1 MNQPNLPEDPIYIE
15 VSEPLDVTEY
25 ISDVSCHSSVDG
37 ESIDLPRSLAVKKPI
52 VRDVPLQSQLEQ
64 EVKDWIAQKREGS
77 RSGIA
82 ITVVAFF
89 GASLLVEFLLIG
101 LGSFYPQTN
110 IALIKDTLPLL
121 INSLTSIVTIV
132 LVFYFKEK

>member
-1 MNQPNLPEDPIYIE
+1 MNQSNLPEDSIYIE
-15 VSEPLDVTEY
+15 VSEPLDVTKY
-25 ISDVSCHSSVDG
+25 ISDVPCHNSVNS
-37 ESIDLPRSLAVKKPI
+37 ESIDLPESLAVKKPI

-82 ITVVAFF
+82 ITVVVFF